1 MWECLNHP
9 WIYSRG
15 PQDLRIKQGN
25 QIHMDNLR
33 NYQARKRWKHS
44 MKVTDQLKTVHY
56 STLSAGCLPLQQAVQ
71 DQAEGEAA
79 GGEQSPGQSCG
90 QPCAQEEGQAARPA
104 PGTCC
109 SRGEQGKAGRQT
121 GRQADRQTGRQA
133 DRQTGRQ
140 ADRQTGRHAD
150 RQTGRQADRHHSWN
164 TLYECILPYSLARKY
179 KVPFAL

>member
-1 MWECLNHP
+1 MYWHVQLFRRRGSVWECLNHP

-44 MKVTDQLKTVHY
+44 MKVTDQLKTAHHY
-56 STLSAGCLPLQQAVQ
+56 CTLSAGRLPLQQAVQ

-79 GGEQSPGQSCG
+79 GGEQPAGQSCG
-90 QPCAQEEGQAARPA
+90 QPCTQEEGPAGRPA
-104 PGTCC
+104 AGACC

-121 GRQADRQTGRQA
+121 GRQTDRQAGRQA
-133 DRQTGRQ
+133 GRQ
-140 ADRQTGRHAD
+140 GGTAG
-150 RQTGRQADRHHSWN
+150 
-164 TLYECILPYSLARKY
+164 P
-179 KVPFAL
+179 